1 MLEPIASPR
10 PSVVALAASVLLL
23 GPVLAG
29 CQREEPAPEAAPSQP
44 QPQTQAPV
52 VSVAPAPTLDRAGL
66 LQAMDVAASAY
77 AAGGEVGGAD
87 LVGRRFA
94 LRQVFGCTGPA
105 TPPAADAASGD
116 GLARWSWGDRRR
128 TLKLTLAPGDW
139 TDSALIAGGADSWEA
154 AEGFWLTRPW
164 LRTEGCPGVQGDPL
178 AGGPVAPSPQTVGLA
193 AVFDQDGPR
202 TGRRNGRAYEYVVR
216 GEGDQPPPAP
226 SDGYRLVLEGR
237 MAAFADGR
245 AIRCRA
251 AGPDQRPVCIGAVR
265 LDRVAFEDASGKLLS
280 EWRGG

>member
-1 MLEPIASPR
+1 MPERGA
-10 PSVVALAASVLLL
+10 VAKEGVIILA
-23 GPVLAG
+23 P
-29 CQREEPAPEAAPSQP
+29 PAA
-44 QPQTQAPV
+44 
-52 VSVAPAPTLDRAGL
+52 LDP
-66 LQAMDVAASAY
+66 
-77 AAGGEVGGAD
+77 GGAD
-87 LVGRRFA
+87 LVGRRFSV
-94 LRQVFGCTGPA
+94 RQVFGCTGPA

-178 AGGPVAPSPQTVGLA
+178 AGGP
-193 AVFDQDGPR
+193 
-202 TGRRNGRAYEYVVR
+202 
-216 GEGDQPPPAP
+216 
-226 SDGYRLVLEGR
+226 
-237 MAAFADGR
+237 
-245 AIRCRA
+245 
-251 AGPDQRPVCIGAVR
+251 DQRPVCIGAVR